1 MKSIICWRSIFT
13 LKPSRSTCCDPLY
26 NHNRNLCSHGI
37 YRQTCQKTL
46 IFLISYFT
54 LAPLAAWSEDNEAWP
69 EPVYFPQSNEQ
80 TAPTAA
86 NKPPISKSSPLT
98 QATASKTGAEP
109 NSPHHRHRLWP
120 FGAKT
125 DKPDEP
131 FRVIPPKPS
140 AKIADPP
147 ASPYPLLRLTMP
159 IVTEQGV
166 IAPGFYLVK
175 PETTSGNSKIITP
188 ANATIDA
195 NSPLLLTRQNQVM
208 ARIAIHEVQLP
219 DETIAETGTPSPITK
234 ANPNIPTRLKIE
246 ALLSDDQKTL
256 TLRVKTGSKQFE
268 SDAFPVGT
276 DPRRLLTY

>member
-1 MKSIICWRSIFT
+1 
-13 LKPSRSTCCDPLY
+13 
-26 NHNRNLCSHGI
+26 
-37 YRQTCQKTL
+37 
-46 IFLISYFT
+46 
-54 LAPLAAWSEDNEAWP
+54 
-69 EPVYFPQSNEQ
+69 
-80 TAPTAA
+80 
-86 NKPPISKSSPLT
+86 
-98 QATASKTGAEP
+98 
-109 NSPHHRHRLWP
+109 
-120 FGAKT
+120 
-125 DKPDEP
+125 
-131 FRVIPPKPS
+131 
-140 AKIADPP
+140 
-147 ASPYPLLRLTMP
+147 MP